1 MENVGIIVAAGSG
14 RRFGYRLPKQYCKIN
29 GKEIIS
35 YSGLIFE
42 RENCIDGI
50 LFVVGEEF
58 VDFVKRKIVKK
69 YKFKKVIDV
78 IAGGKERFNS
88 VYNAIKYLEQI
99 NPENVLIHD
108 GVRPF
113 VSKGL
118 IKKIIKE
125 LKTQKAVIP
134 LIDIPYTLKKIK
146 DKYVLETLDR
156 NNIKFAATPQG
167 FKYRILKE
175 LYKIDLINKIKP
187 TDESYIFEKAGY
199 KVRYIN
205 EDERNI
211 KITTKN
217 DFKIMKLFLY
227 KEIL

>member
-1 MENVGIIVAAGSG
+1 MKNAGIVMAAGSG
-14 RRFGYRLPKQYCKIN
+14 RRFGCRLPKQYHKIN

-35 YSGLIFE
+35 YSGFIFE
-42 RENCIDGI
+42 REHCIDGV

-58 VDFVKRKIVKK
+58 VNFVKRNIVKK

-78 IAGGKERFNS
+78 IDGGKERFNS
-88 VYNAIKYLEQI
+88 VYNAIRYLEKL

-118 IKKIIKE
+118 VRKIIKE
-125 LKTQKAVIP
+125 LRGHKAVIP
-134 LIDIPYTLKKIK
+134 LVNIPYTLKQIK
-146 DKYVLETLDR
+146 DGYISETLDR

-167 FKYRILKE
+167 FKYKILKD

-187 TDESYIFEKAGY
+187 TDESYVFEKSGY
-199 KVRYIN
+199 KVKYLN

-211 KITTKN
+211 KITTRN
-217 DFKIMKLFLY
+217 DLKIMNLFLN
-227 KEIL
+227 KEML